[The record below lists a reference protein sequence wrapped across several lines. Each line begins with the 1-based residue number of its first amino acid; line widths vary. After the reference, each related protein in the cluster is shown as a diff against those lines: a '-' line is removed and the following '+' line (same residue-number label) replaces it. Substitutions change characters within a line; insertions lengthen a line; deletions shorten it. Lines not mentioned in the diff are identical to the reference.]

1 MKYALNDIS
10 INKRNDNLYMT
21 INYRFKE
28 AIDRVNRQERRVH
41 SWPKYKEY
49 KYQIQSED
57 NLLKFVEK
65 TLNTEDSK

>member
-10 INKRNDNLYMT
+10 INQRNDNLFMT

-28 AIDRVNRQERRVH
+28 AIDRVSRQERRVH
-41 SWPKYKEY
+41 SWPKYKDF
-49 KYQIQSED
+49 KYQIDSED
-57 NLLKFVEK
+57 NLIKFVEK